1 MCNAISLRCSITQ
14 LFYSVVCKSA
24 CTAVLRKSFFV
35 LVDRPTKRRINTG
48 LKNQLANLG
57 HRGNILWMKWI
68 KSYFLEN
75 SNPPPPHTHT
85 PFFRVGVCLER
96 WSQCPVY
103 FLSHSAKWSKYE
115 ADENLVQI
123 ITCANACIMRTN
135 WSLSTYVSWREIYIL
150 DSALI

>member
-14 LFYSVVCKSA
+14 LFYSVVYKSA

-57 HRGNILWMKWI
+57 HRGNKLWMKWN

-75 SNPPPPHTHT
+75 SNPPPHT
-85 PFFRVGVCLER
+85 PFLRGGVCIENGEVNVLYIF
-96 WSQCPVY
+96 CP
-103 FLSHSAKWSKYE
+103 SAKWSKYE

-123 ITCANACIMRTN
+123 ITCVYNAHYN
-135 WSLSTYVSWREIYIL
+135 WPLSTYVSWREIYIL

>member
-35 LVDRPTKRRINTG
+35 LVDSPTKRRINTG

-57 HRGNILWMKWI
+57 HRGNKLWMKWN

-75 SNPPPPHTHT
+75 SNPPPT
-85 PFFRVGVCLER
+85 PLFLGEGYVQRMVK
-96 WSQCPVY
+96 SMSVY
-103 FLSHSAKWSKYE
+103 ILSHSAKWSKCE

-123 ITCANACIMRTN
+123 ITCANACIMRTIIDHYLLT
-135 WSLSTYVSWREIYIL
+135 WVDERFIFWTVH
-150 DSALI
+150 